1 MYRSRRVL
9 CREEAAEW
17 RCSAL
22 SIKGRVLAFMLRVLF
37 VFFSCSLS
45 VGVLSLVTEI
55 MVMFCGGL
63 RSGLLARITVE
74 MATCQ
79 RERRR
84 QGFVGP
90 CAVSDTRSSGWG
102 SKHH

>member
-1 MYRSRRVL
+1 MYRSRHIL
-9 CREEAAEW
+9 CCEEAAEW
-17 RCSAL
+17 RCSGK
-22 SIKGRVLAFMLRVLF
+22 SVKVRVRIHAARAVC
-37 VFFSCSLS
+37 VSSCSLS
-45 VGVLSLVTEI
+45 VDVLSFVTEI
-55 MVMFCGGL
+55 MGMFCGGL

-90 CAVSDTRSSGWG
+90 CAVSDTHSTGWG
-102 SKHH
+102 S

>member
-1 MYRSRRVL
+1 
-9 CREEAAEW
+9 
-17 RCSAL
+17 
-22 SIKGRVLAFMLRVLF
+22 MLRVLF

-55 MVMFCGGL
+55 MGMFCGGL

-74 MATCQ
+74 MATCL

-90 CAVSDTRSSGWG
+90 RAVSDTRSSGWG
-102 SKHH
+102 S